1 MLESAGIL
9 LDKIVRKYADIFVC
23 IVYPLNK
30 TIWYNEIYQLL
41 LSVGVRIGR
50 CSLWSVGNA
59 LFLFA
64 YSASA
69 HFFNTHRFTPLL
81 VLPKQKEYF
90 LFLASYFIFVFPFC
104 Q

>member
-23 IVYPLNK
+23 VVYPLNK
-30 TIWYNEIYQLL
+30 TIWYNEIYQLF

-64 YSASA
+64 YLY
-69 HFFNTHRFTPLL
+69 HHNIIINPLKDKKL
-81 VLPKQKEYF
+81 LKDEQN
-90 LFLASYFIFVFPFC
+90 IT
-104 Q
+104 